1 MNYLP
6 THLASWRARAHSLI
20 KVSFLMACLFWSAT
34 AKSQQND
41 KFMNQRD
48 FERAVTLYGGSNEEN
63 LEGWGCRNKYD
74 KHRPNMDTKYKTEC
88 RIKYA
93 SRLNNSFSKFP
104 VILHFKRTHHYYG
117 QQPLKAQDTHGV
129 YIYRFDSGKLE
140 NKGDGVFRL
149 ATENTNKRIQVRTGE
164 VVSWSL
170 IISNLEN
177 IESHEKIPYKEVII
191 TPLTAKIHH
200 CSKYEPDNCDH
211 LNIKKASWGLCEGR
225 VKQQQDGKKSMDT
238 SYRFFEPM
246 TDTFCHAEA
255 IIDDES
261 FRSTIF
267 ARAKGMGLEPHSIR
281 SIGNQWVIE
290 DNDPAGAYRIEVRI
304 SGKLVG
310 ALDFEVVR

>member
-1 MNYLP
+1 MNYLLTP
-6 THLASWRARAHSLI
+6 LTSWHGHAHSLM

-34 AKSQQND
+34 AKSQPND

-63 LEGWGCRNKYD
+63 LVGLGCANKYS
-74 KHRPNMDTKYKTEC
+74 KHRPNMDNKIKTDC
-88 RIKYA
+88 RVKYA
-93 SRLNNSFSKFP
+93 PRLDNAFTKFP
-104 VILHFKRTHHYYG
+104 VVLQFKRTHHYYG
-117 QQPLKAQDTHGV
+117 QQQPKPQDTHGV

-140 NKGDGVFRL
+140 NKGNGVFRL
-149 ATENTNKRIQVRTGE
+149 ATENTTRRIQVRTGE

-177 IESHEKIPYKEVII
+177 ELPHEKIPYKEILI
-191 TPLTAKIHH
+191 TPLTARIHH
-200 CSKYEPDNCDH
+200 CSKYEPDNCDP
-211 LNIKKASWGLCEGR
+211 LKIKNVSWGLCEGR
-225 VKQQQDGKKSMDT
+225 VKQQQDGKKSMHT
-238 SYRFFEPM
+238 SYSYFEPM

-255 IIDDES
+255 IIDGES

-267 ARAKGMGLEPHSIR
+267 ARAKGMGQGPHSFR